1 MNDNTIIELAAL
13 VTEAVE
19 QILDENY
26 SYRGKALTK
35 LAAKIR
41 ALKQPEPQAIRSKPR
56 GLQEPAPAEPP
67 GSPTVRE
74 EDDPA
79 PINSIL
85 GKRTEHGVHYSADDA
100 APKRRKCYTV
110 WSQEGKLILAEATKV
125 AVRRLTTMVLLDS
138 DITRMVELRPGERIV
153 SGGEWRSGNFPKTD
167 VYLLRFEHGDT
178 EADRYLVQKC
188 LKGGTTASNWLPVS
202 EIGAGPDHTALL
214 RRVHETLSHI
224 AEHCPQDGT
233 RRMAA
238 GEAEQ
243 IATAVGIGG

>member
-1 MNDNTIIELAAL
+1 MSDNIIIELAAMC
-13 VTEAVE
+13 VEALEASV
-19 QILDENY
+19 
-26 SYRGKALTK
+26 RGTAAAVRKDAIIVGDSICGLHQQ
-35 LAAKIR
+35 AAKIR

-100 APKRRKCYTV
+100 APKLRECWEIRDRSGARIEKLSGSSPTRECWEIRDRSGEALY
-110 WSQEGKLILAEATKV
+110 WSKLEEVADRCIAEVRGRTKH
-125 AVRRLTTMVLLDS
+125 
-138 DITRMVELRPGERIV
+138 RMVELRAGEDIYPMALIESYEETRD
-153 SGGEWRSGNFPKTD
+153 ERD
-167 VYLLRFEHGDT
+167 RLRE
-178 EADRYLVQKC
+178 
-188 LKGGTTASNWLPVS
+188 
-202 EIGAGPDHTALL
+202 LL
-214 RRVHETLSHI
+214 RRAYKTLTHI
-224 AEHCPQDGT
+224 AEHCSQDGT

-243 IATAVGIGG
+243 IAAALGIGGE